1 MYSQGLERDTDALVR
16 DVPEAG
22 RAENRSH
29 DKELWDEILVRDQK
43 QQKKRMKVIENQ
55 ESEDE

>member
-29 DKELWDEILVRDQK
+29 DKEL
-43 QQKKRMKVIENQ
+43 
-55 ESEDE
+55 